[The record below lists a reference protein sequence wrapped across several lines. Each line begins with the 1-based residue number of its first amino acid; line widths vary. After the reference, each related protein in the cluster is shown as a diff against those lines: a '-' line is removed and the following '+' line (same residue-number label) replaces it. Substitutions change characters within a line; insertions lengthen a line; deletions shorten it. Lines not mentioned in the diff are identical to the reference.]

1 MDRLATY
8 PESAV
13 VERALREC
21 AAGGGAM
28 SLRKCD
34 DVVKL
39 RSRMQA
45 ARRFCVVRES
55 KLGIDESLHMM
66 AEQRARASSSYLVT
80 CGCSMHRK
88 SHTVTSEFAVI
99 GFLVKGAHVKK
110 GQI

>member
-13 VERALREC
+13 VEHALREC

-34 DVVKL
+34 DVVKC

-45 ARRFCVVRES
+45 ARCFYVVRERAS
-55 KLGIDESLHMM
+55 GIGESLHVMI
-66 AEQRARASSSYLVT
+66 EVLSASW
-80 CGCSMHRK
+80 H
-88 SHTVTSEFAVI
+88 VI
-99 GFLVKGAHVKK
+99 APCFK
-110 GQI
+110 